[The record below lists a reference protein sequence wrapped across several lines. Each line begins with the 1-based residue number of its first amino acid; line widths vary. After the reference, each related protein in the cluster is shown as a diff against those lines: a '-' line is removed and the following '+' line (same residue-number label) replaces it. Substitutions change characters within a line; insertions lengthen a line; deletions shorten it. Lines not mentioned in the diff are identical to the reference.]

1 MFLTR
6 SRRRA
11 RLTEGAQEHD
21 LKEDLT
27 VLSMGSDSPFIRKF
41 GRQTEGA
48 ASSAGDMT
56 GIGKALVLSNFPRL
70 FPFLGM

>member
-6 SRRRA
+6 RRRRA
-11 RLTEGAQEHD
+11 RLTKDSQEHD

-27 VLSMGSDSPFIRKF
+27 VLSMGSGSPFIRKF
-41 GRQTEGA
+41 GCQTEGA
-48 ASSAGDMT
+48 ARSACDVT
-56 GIGKALVLSNFPRL
+56 GIGKALVLSNFSGL